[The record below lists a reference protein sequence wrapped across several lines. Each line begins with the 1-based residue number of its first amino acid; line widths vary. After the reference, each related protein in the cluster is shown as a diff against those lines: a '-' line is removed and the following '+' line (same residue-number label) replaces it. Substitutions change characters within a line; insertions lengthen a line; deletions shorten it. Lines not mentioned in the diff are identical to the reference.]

1 MRWRW
6 VLKSSNKLWHFF
18 TSVKLTVILLLS
30 LAVTSIIGTLIKQNA
45 TQDFYIR
52 AYGEY
57 FYRLFSLLDI
67 IDMYHSWWFQLLLI
81 LLTINIVVCSI
92 DRLSATWKIIFPQN
106 PPFKID
112 RFRKLS
118 NKEKFS
124 VKRNP
129 DELKQLFEPMV
140 ARTYRYNRS
149 ETAEDGVYLFA
160 EKGRWTRLGVYIVH
174 LSVVLLLFGGLVGSF
189 FGFEGFVNIPE
200 GEAVDSIRVRK
211 TGQIKPLGF
220 EIKCDDFDLS
230 FYPNGMPKEYRST
243 LTILDQKQA
252 VLTKDIIVNDPLR
265 YKGINIFQ
273 SSYGKMALEPVQ
285 AKEAHT
291 PPPAEEDIRLVFT
304 SQESGM
310 VYRLKARV
318 GQPLDIPEG
327 VGQFV
332 IMEYSQAADFMG
344 QNIGEAYIA
353 AFTPSQGEPQK
364 VILPLKFPNF
374 DKMRRG
380 KMVISVEP
388 QHQADAPAA
397 QNAPERYYTGL
408 QVTSDPGVGLVYAGF
423 IIMIIGCFIT
433 FFMSHQ
439 RLCVEI
445 ILGQNKTRI
454 IVSGTANKNKLGMEN
469 KIKNIA
475 QRLKRLAEGEK
486 DQSEPSE
493 ES

>member
-1 MRWRW
+1 MPWRW

-81 LLTINIVVCSI
+81 LLALNIVVCSI
-92 DRLSATWKIIFPQN
+92 ERLSATWKIIFPQTPSFN
-106 PPFKID
+106 ID

-124 VKRNP
+124 VKQGP

-140 ARTYRYNRS
+140 AKTYSYSRNETS
-149 ETAEDGVYLFA
+149 EEGVYLFA

-174 LSVVLLLFGGLVGSF
+174 LSIVLLLFGGLVGSF

-200 GEAVDSIRVRK
+200 GEAVGSIRLRK

-220 EIKCDDFDLS
+220 EIKCEDFDIS

-243 LTILDQKQA
+243 LTILEQNKA
-252 VLTKDIIVNDPLR
+252 VLTKDIIVNDPLH
-265 YKGINIFQ
+265 YKGINFFQ
-273 SSYGKMALEPVQ
+273 SSYGKMAPEPTH
-285 AKEAHT
+285 ATEEHA
-291 PPPAEEDIRLVFT
+291 PPTMDEEIRLIFT

-310 VYRLKARV
+310 VYRLKTKI

-332 IMEYSQAADFMG
+332 LMEYSQAADFMG

-364 VILPLKFPNF
+364 VLLPLKFPNF

-380 KMVISVEP
+380 KMVISVVH
-388 QHQADAPAA
+388 QHQEREPAA
-397 QNAPERYYTGL
+397 KNAPERYYTGL
-408 QVTSDPGVGLVYAGF
+408 QVTNDPGVGLVYAGF
-423 IIMIIGCFIT
+423 IIMIVGCFIT

-439 RLCVEI
+439 RLCIEI
-445 ILGQNKTRI
+445 ISGQNKTRV
-454 IVSGTANKNKLGMEN
+454 IVSGSANKNKLGMEN
-469 KIKNIA
+469 KVKNFT
-475 QRLKRLAEGEK
+475 QRLTRLSEKNHAE
-486 DQSEPSE
+486 QSEKS
-493 ES
+493 